1 MGAGSSMT
9 NGARQ
14 ICTVPGAAALVAIHG
29 GTPAHS
35 LQPNPRL
42 PRTIDMDFLITA
54 GAFKKAGAEA
64 YRAEED
70 RVVDE
75 LRAEGVL
82 SAAYRRTDGAGVFG
96 IAHGTDLASVKAELA
111 RLPFVAH
118 GFMEFEFVEVVPL

>member
-1 MGAGSSMT
+1 MDAGSSMT

-14 ICTVPGAAALVAIHG
+14 ICTIGGAALVAIHG

-96 IAHGTDLASVKAELA
+96 IAHGSDLASVKAELA